1 MKSRGILANQLILV
15 QGFYTY
21 QYYPK
26 KIRRITFYDEE
37 QNRVLVFLTKNLE
50 LDATEI
56 SKLYKHRWKM
66 ELFFKW
72 IAASIIF
79 IMDNFSELQGNKLN
93 TLKNSKHR
101 VAENGLE

>member
-1 MKSRGILANQLILV
+1 
-15 QGFYTY
+15 
-21 QYYPK
+21 
-26 KIRRITFYDEE
+26 
-37 QNRVLVFLTKNLE
+37 
-50 LDATEI
+50 
-56 SKLYKHRWKM
+56 M